1 MSFSHTTIPDIYEH
15 HKAVSP
21 KDLKIESL
29 AENPSAKKAA
39 NLVMN
44 TNLNRN
50 KVKLTAFSEGK
61 GNSSKIPILSLQCL
75 HTP

>member
-1 MSFSHTTIPDIYEH
+1 MSFYHTTILVIYEH
-15 HKAVSP
+15 HTAVSP
-21 KDLKIESL
+21 KDLKIEPL
-29 AENPSAKKAA
+29 AEDTSAKTAA
-39 NLVMN
+39 YLIMN
-44 TNLNRN
+44 TNLKRN